1 MVHSLTLCA
10 CTHQA
15 GYIPGFAALLDDAD
29 TAYTGPVNSFIASGS
44 LLDQWEASQKDMF
57 GLNVEGDP
65 LADDGGWIPPGVGV
79 GSFMGQVD
87 VYGGHD
93 PVDSLLTDPDLRAAL
108 GDPLIRP

>member
-1 MVHSLTLCA
+1 
-10 CTHQA
+10 
-15 GYIPGFAALLDDAD
+15 
-29 TAYTGPVNSFIASGS
+29 
-44 LLDQWEASQKDMF
+44 
-57 GLNVEGDP
+57 VEGDP